1 MTDKSF
7 FFFSNKEII
16 ILNAISNCNFNI
28 ISLNIIFSHHTL
40 ILRLILESYC
50 LIYFFNESFFC
61 PRYPWSEGLYPLIYR
76 DLPADDHSRR
86 GTRHRQR
93 RAPPE
98 VAVAAAEA
106 AEEEAAAA
114 SPPAPVPGCRRHAL
128 YRKPQCLPE
137 AATSLEHLSTPA
149 TRRNRGDSPAGT
161 HPPRLP
167 GE

>member
-1 MTDKSF
+1 LSHA
-7 FFFSNKEII
+7 EII
-16 ILNAISNCNFNI
+16 LDTPQYRNYNLNISLDI
-28 ISLNIIFSHHTL
+28 ISLHHTNSEINL
-40 ILRLILESYC
+40 IVRILSFNIFPYLTNRLS
-50 LIYFFNESFFC
+50 C
-61 PRYPWSEGLYPLIYR
+61 PRYLWSEELCPLIYQ
-76 DLPADDHSRR
+76 DLPADDRSRR

-98 VAVAAAEA
+98 VAAGAAAAVAAA
-106 AEEEAAAA
+106 EEAAAA
-114 SPPAPVPGCRRHAL
+114 SPPAPVPGCRRRAL

-149 TRRNRGDSPAGT
+149 TRRSRGDNPAGT